1 MIYLN
6 YLLEAT
12 NATVRVQGEHT
23 TYTAFSHDTRQ
34 LAPGEMFVAVRGV
47 RGNGHDYLLDA
58 VRRGA
63 TGLLVET
70 RGINRLS
77 EQVQT
82 SIAQSGVTIVEVE
95 DTRLALQHYAKAI
108 LARWHPTVIAV
119 AGSVGKTSTKEAIA
133 TVLATRY
140 PTFRSWQNYND
151 RLGIPLSLGRLEEQH
166 QFAVLE
172 LGCDHPGEITDLCH
186 MVQPQIGV
194 LTNIQPVQ
202 LQYFGSL
209 DRLAVEQSMLLY
221 NLPPGGHLFYNQDD
235 EMLKRQID
243 DYKNSHGRQD
253 GENMGVH
260 LHAFATQVDGAL
272 RLSGLYDTSA
282 YITQVDWD
290 GIRGVFITQPDQ
302 EENRHAIHLG
312 RPKAPSTQPH
322 TPDPYGWVPPLPC
335 DDDGDQATETCEG
348 TVGVGGRA
356 DVGGG
361 PCADPGSPLQHFDVE
376 HSTPT
381 PHRVDEDLAPSRPLR
396 SPVPPSKPQ
405 PHEAAPPPA
414 VQEQHLAS
422 HLLGE
427 HHLSTML
434 AAYQVAHM
442 LGMSADEIEQAL
454 QTLMPLPGRLN
465 PLPGILNARLLDDT
479 HNASP
484 ASVIAGLQTLNRLT
498 PTNGKRIAVLGD
510 MSNLGEYEEEAHR
523 KVGVYAASLV
533 DYLVTRGERAALIA
547 EAAQQAGLAS
557 TNIIMTST
565 YEDAA
570 QTVRTILN
578 SATKMASQ
586 GGTAD
591 KQCYDVVLIKGSEET
606 RMERVTEL
614 LMARSW
620 EAPEKLVRQ
629 TPSWKKTIFRHAER
643 PTWVEIDLN
652 AIASNT
658 RQIKALVGPQVRV
671 LVALKADAYGHGAI
685 KVGRTV
691 LHNGASMLGVATL
704 SEAVPLREADITAPI
719 LVFGYI
725 PLWQMREAIRLDTT
739 VTLYSLEA
747 AQELS
752 RAAQDLGKT
761 VKVHIKVDTGM
772 GRLGIRYEQSEE
784 IIALLHAVKTLP
796 GLELE
801 GIYTHFAQA
810 DAADR
815 TYSNL
820 QLERFLRIITLLD
833 ELALQPPLV
842 HAANSAAILTMPEA
856 HFDMVRPGIA
866 IYGLHPSPDV
876 PLSES
881 FRPALSFKTQVSQ
894 VKWLPAGEGVSYGS
908 TYITTRPTRIAAL
921 PVGYADGFRR
931 SPRNW
936 GSVLLHGQEA
946 PILGRV
952 CMDQCMIDV
961 THIPQ
966 ARSGDEVVLIGHQGE
981 ASLSAEQV
989 AERLGTINYEVV
1001 SELLARVPRVD

>member
-6 YLLEAT
+6 HLLAAT
-12 NATVRVQGEHT
+12 NGTVRVQGEQT
-23 TYTAFSHDTRQ
+23 SYTAFSHDTRQ
-34 LAPGEMFVAVRGV
+34 LTPGEMFVAVRGV

-58 VRRGA
+58 IRRGA
-63 TGLLVET
+63 TGLLVE
-70 RGINRLS
+70 NRTMNELS
-77 EQVQT
+77 EQVQA
-82 SIAQSGVTIVEVE
+82 SIAQSGITTIEVE
-95 DTRLALQHYAKAI
+95 DTRLALRHYASAI

-133 TVLATRY
+133 TVLSTRY

-151 RLGIPLSLGRLEEQH
+151 RLGIPLSLGRLEEHH

-202 LQYFGSL
+202 LQYFDSL
-209 DRLAVEQSMLLY
+209 DHLAIEQSMLLS
-221 NLPPGGHLFYNQDD
+221 NLSPNGHLFYNQDD
-235 EMLKRQID
+235 ELLLRQINE
-243 DYKNSHGRQD
+243 YKKRASQSANTR
-253 GENMGVH
+253 VH
-260 LHAFATQVDGAL
+260 LHPFAPQADRHADRRKAL
-272 RLSGLYDTSA
+272 SLRILSGPYVTR
-282 YITQVDWD
+282 VDWD
-290 GIRGVFITQPDQ
+290 GIQAVLTTPSGQ
-302 EENRHAIHLG
+302 EYR
-312 RPKAPSTQPH
+312 
-322 TPDPYGWVPPLPC
+322 
-335 DDDGDQATETCEG
+335 
-348 TVGVGGRA
+348 
-356 DVGGG
+356 
-361 PCADPGSPLQHFDVE
+361 
-376 HSTPT
+376 
-381 PHRVDEDLAPSRPLR
+381 
-396 SPVPPSKPQ
+396 
-405 PHEAAPPPA
+405 
-414 VQEQHLAS
+414 LAS

-427 HHLSTML
+427 HYLSTML
-434 AAYQVAHM
+434 VAFQVAHM
-442 LGMSADEIEQAL
+442 LGMSANEIEQAL

-465 PLPGILNARLLDDT
+465 PLPGVHNARLLDDT

-498 PTNGKRIAVLGD
+498 STNGKRIAVLGD
-510 MSNLGEYEEEAHR
+510 MNNLGEYEEEAHHV
-523 KVGVYAASLV
+523 VGLHAAPLV

-557 TNIIMTST
+557 THIIMTST

-570 QTVRTILN
+570 QAVRTILH
-578 SATKMASQ
+578 SSTKMDTQNDA
-586 GGTAD
+586 AD
-591 KQCYDVVLIKGSEET
+591 QQSYDVVLIKGSEET
-606 RMERVTEL
+606 RMERVTEM

-620 EAPEKLVRQ
+620 EASEKLVRQ
-629 TPSWKKTIFRHAER
+629 TPGWKKTIFMHAER

-658 RQIKALVGPQVRV
+658 RHIKSLVGPRV
-671 LVALKADAYGHGAI
+671 LVLIALKADAYGHGAV

-704 SEAVPLREADITAPI
+704 SEAVPLREADIIAPI
-719 LVFGYI
+719 LVFGYT
-725 PLWQMREAIRLDTT
+725 PLWQMREAVRLDTT

-752 RAAQDLGKT
+752 RAAQDLDKT

-772 GRLGIRYEQSEE
+772 GRLGIRHEQSEE
-784 IIALLHAVKTLP
+784 IVALIHAVKTLP

-815 TYSNL
+815 TYSNH
-820 QLERFLRIITLLD
+820 QLARFQRV
-833 ELALQPPLV
+833 LALLEELELRPPIV

-856 HFDMVRPGIA
+856 HFDLVRPGIA

-876 PLSES
+876 SLSES

-894 VKWLPAGEGVSYGS
+894 VKWLPAGEGISYGS

-936 GSVLLHGQEA
+936 DSVLIHAQEA

-981 ASLSAEQV
+981 ATLSAEQV

-1001 SELLARVPRVD
+1001 SEILARVPRVD